1 MSPKK
6 ISSDN
11 NPLPPHQV
19 FNLIPKERFSLKGC
33 LNRVLYNPRTRE
45 TTQKVLAI
53 LGGIA
58 LVAGIACGVTLGV
71 LGAPGLAVA
80 TAVGIT
86 LGTILLGT
94 SLALLPSGT
103 KGSIRKRIHGAFE
116 KSRDYDFLSKD
127 LAETL
132 KSNFK
137 ESFSLPKDM
146 QASGLE
152 DINVFTTKNNSNVRL
167 VTFKIPTFFSP
178 ITTDGTEVSR
188 VCFIPPEADLTNPNT
203 IDNSAISLF
212 RSETGDHNW
221 NTNLT
226 EFAQTPKTPGGWA
239 RTEWQNLI
247 KRSEDNNPKYLI
259 NVWNPFGHYPK
270 TANELPGTTRH
281 PLYGKG
287 SLEDQKKM
295 FTDLFK
301 SLIANGVHDIGIYGH
316 DIMFPKDHKNEFY
329 INTFAPLDTQFE
341 SRVLIALSS
350 ALSEI
355 ANDKNSDLTVCIY
368 GVGGNPLRQRK
379 PIIYTKIEDFDDF
392 DDEDDF

>member
-11 NPLPPHQV
+11 NPLPPHQI
-19 FNLIPKERFSLKGC
+19 FNLTPKERFSLKGC

-58 LVAGIACGVTLGV
+58 LVAGVACGITLGV

-103 KGSIRKRIHGAFE
+103 KGNIRKRIHGAFE
-116 KSRDYDFLSKD
+116 KSRDYDFLSND

-132 KSNFK
+132 KANFK

-146 QASGLE
+146 QSSSVE
-152 DINVFTTKNNSNVRL
+152 DVNVFTTKSNSNVRL
-167 VTFKIPTFFSP
+167 ATFKIPTFFSP
-178 ITTDGTEVSR
+178 IVSHGTEVSR
-188 VCFIPPEADLTNPNT
+188 VCFIPPEADLTHPNT
-203 IDNSAISLF
+203 IHNSALDLF
-212 RSETGDHNW
+212 KFETGDHNW
-221 NTNLT
+221 NANLT
-226 EFAQTPKTPGGWA
+226 AFSQTPKIPGKWA
-239 RTEWQNLI
+239 RTEWINSRYSSPQ
-247 KRSEDNNPKYLI
+247 DNNPKHLI
-259 NVWNPFGHYPK
+259 NIWNPFGHYPK
-270 TANELPGTTRH
+270 TANERPGDKRH

-295 FTDLFK
+295 FVALFK
-301 SLIANGVHDIGIYGH
+301 SLISDGVHNIGIYGH

-329 INTFAPLDTQFE
+329 INTFAPLDAQFE
-341 SRVLIALSS
+341 SRVLVALSL
-350 ALSEI
+350 ALSEV
-355 ANDKNSDLTVCIY
+355 ANDRNSNLTVCLY
-368 GVGGNPLRQRK
+368 GIGGNPLRQNK
-379 PIIYTKIEDFDDF
+379 PIIYGTIDDF
-392 DDEDDF
+392 DDDD